1 MSHTNYSTCTSPF
14 KVLNI
19 ETFIRSLHR
28 ANIRPVGECSG
39 ISANYFFDTNKKEF
53 VISGS
58 FDGNI
63 GTINSETDEQ
73 RDRKLV
79 DMIHTHA
86 DLTSGIDAI
95 HIITNFTEMRCGLII
110 NTGVWIDKI
119 FKSKTS
125 NKRYRKNIANQW
137 TNN

>member
-1 MSHTNYSTCTSPF
+1 MSHTNYITCTSPF
-14 KVLNI
+14 KVLNT
-19 ETFIRSLHR
+19 ETFIRALHR
-28 ANIRPVGECSG
+28 ANIRPVGESSI
-39 ISANYFFDTNKKEF
+39 ISANYFFDPNNKEF

-63 GTINSETDEQ
+63 GTFNSETDEQ

-86 DLTSGIDAI
+86 DLTTGINDI
-95 HIITNFTEMRCGLII
+95 HIITNFTELRRGLII

-119 FKSKTS
+119 FKSASS